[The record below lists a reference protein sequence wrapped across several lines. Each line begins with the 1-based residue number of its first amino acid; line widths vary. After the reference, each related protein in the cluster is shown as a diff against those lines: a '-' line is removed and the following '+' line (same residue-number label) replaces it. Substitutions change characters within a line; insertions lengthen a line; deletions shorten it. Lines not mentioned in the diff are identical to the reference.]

1 MLRLLAVGLL
11 AGAGMLGCASAPPV
25 TLAPSP
31 TAPQPASQASPPAG
45 AAPPVLSSPTAGLT
59 RYRCDQG
66 VEFTVRFI
74 DDTVLLESA
83 ARGHELLLR
92 DAGGLTPQQTVY
104 SNSRLRAEFG
114 LGAGGRE
121 AVLRYLAPAL
131 VAQCSSN

>member
-1 MLRLLAVGLL
+1 MLRVLAVGLL
-11 AGAGMLGCASAPPV
+11 AGAGMLGCASTPPV

-31 TAPQPASQASPPAG
+31 AAPQPASQASPP
-45 AAPPVLSSPTAGLT
+45 VLSGPAAGLT

-74 DDTVLLESA
+74 DDTAVLDSA

-114 LGAGGRE
+114 LGGAGRE
-121 AVLRYLAPAL
+121 ATLRYLAPAL
-131 VAQCSSN
+131 VAHCSSN

>member
-1 MLRLLAVGLL
+1 MLRLMAAGLL
-11 AGAGMLGCASAPPV
+11 AGAGMLGCAFAPPV

-31 TAPQPASQASPPAG
+31 AAPQPATQASPPAG
-45 AAPPVLSSPTAGLT
+45 AAPPVLSSPVAGLT

-66 VEFTVRFI
+66 VEVTVRFS
-74 DDTVLLESA
+74 DGTALLDSA

-114 LGAGGRE
+114 LGGAGRE
-121 AVLRYLAPAL
+121 ATLRYLAPAL
-131 VAQCSSN
+131 VAHCSSN